1 MTTSHDDPTVQIDRT
16 ECPTLSL
23 HLPVAPVAPPTA
35 QKTPT
40 RHRVP
45 SWAQE
50 PQETPRR
57 AVLGWL
63 ADCCAV
69 ALGVFLGATLA
80 VAVCTVAFVVWF
92 A

>member
-1 MTTSHDDPTVQIDRT
+1 MTTSPGDPTVQIDRT

-23 HLPVAPVAPPTA
+23 RVPVAPVAPPAA
-35 QKTPT
+35 QKTPQ

-50 PQETPRR
+50 PQETPRG
-57 AVLGWL
+57 AVAGWL
-63 ADCCAV
+63 ADTLAV